1 MKRLALLLLSATA
14 YAQMPDPAKAEIK
27 THAVAGSVS
36 MLEGAG
42 GNIGVSAGDDGVFV
56 IDDEFAPLA
65 PKIKAAIA
73 KISLK
78 PLRFVFNTHWHG
90 DHTGSNEQMAGY
102 GALIVAHDN
111 VRKRM
116 GAEQVVEMMGGK
128 KVPPS
133 PEKAL
138 PVVTFNDEVT
148 FHLNGDEI
156 HVFHVANAHT
166 DGDAII
172 HFKKAN
178 VVHMG
183 DVFINGFYPVID
195 WSTGGTIDGI
205 LSAQE
210 RVLAMIDDNTKLI
223 PGHGPIGDK
232 AALQKTHDFI
242 KEVRDAVAKAATGKT
257 LEQTVALKPT
267 AKWDAQWANPFISGD
282 VITTMIYKTLP
293 PAKAKTPKKH

>member
-1 MKRLALLLLSATA
+1 MKIYVLLTFLAASAN
-14 YAQMPDPAKAEIK
+14 AQMPDLSKVEIK
-27 THAVAGSVS
+27 THPVAGSVS

-73 KISLK
+73 KISPK
-78 PLRFVFNTHWHG
+78 PLRFVCNTHWHG

-111 VRKRM
+111 VRKRL
-116 GAEQVVEMMGGK
+116 GTEQVVEMMGGR

-138 PVVTFNDEVT
+138 PVITFNDEVT

-156 HVFHVANAHT
+156 HVVHVANAHT
-166 DGDAII
+166 DGDAIV

-183 DVFINGFYPVID
+183 DTFINGFYPVID
-195 WSTGGTIDGI
+195 FSTGGTIDGY
-205 LSAQE
+205 LAAQE
-210 RVLAMIDDNTKLI
+210 KVLAMIDANTRLI
-223 PGHGPIGDK
+223 PG
-232 AALQKTHDFI
+232 
-242 KEVRDAVAKAATGKT
+242 
-257 LEQTVALKPT
+257 
-267 AKWDAQWANPFISGD
+267 
-282 VITTMIYKTLP
+282 
-293 PAKAKTPKKH
+293 